1 MTGGLGKDW
10 QVANNSIKPYPAGFV
25 IHPLLDLALDW
36 RRANPDA
43 VVEKVLARGNP
54 LLLQRTDRPEP
65 KTGRES
71 QVSLQHG
78 VAAALVLGKAGLD
91 QFTDACVNDPAVS
104 AMRRRIEVA
113 SAAGLSTIAAEMDF
127 VTADGRTH
135 TLSTQAARGSAAN
148 PLKDSEIEDKL
159 RIEAASWK
167 PGHDIQP
174 LIDAVWALDKSDDAS
189 SLAALAV

>member
-1 MTGGLGKDW
+1 
-10 QVANNSIKPYPAGFV
+10 
-25 IHPLLDLALDW
+25 
-36 RRANPDA
+36 
-43 VVEKVLARGNP
+43 
-54 LLLQRTDRPEP
+54 
-65 KTGRES
+65 
-71 QVSLQHG
+71 
-78 VAAALVLGKAGLD
+78 
-91 QFTDACVNDPAVS
+91 
-104 AMRRRIEVA
+104 MRRRIEVA

-174 LIDAVWALDKSDDAS
+174 LIDAVWALDRSDDAS
-189 SLAALAV
+189 SLAALAI